1 VTSKIASAIL
11 NNIKDTTSFTA
22 RDVAGFFPAVPFSI
36 LKDAIKELV
45 EEKKI
50 FTYGVKRGTFYSTNP
65 NLNTDEKEDELNPL
79 LISEVEA
86 FVLGRQEF
94 SSSDLFSTFPGHQEH
109 ILRKIL
115 IFLRDEKKMIYLH
128 GHGKSSIWSQYS
140 ELPDTSEEKEEINQ
154 ELTAKILDFAKRNM
168 RWFKR
173 SELDNLFE
181 ASAYDVR
188 QALYSLMDDGEIQMR
203 GEKRSTE
210 YAYCEVIDTV
220 NETEEEGERKADPVL
235 KQNILAHIEASRIVT
250 IPQLIEKFD
259 TARPNIVLALRELE
273 EEGEIY
279 HEGIKKTSKYI
290 HKNVS
295 PSAAE
300 SIAKEIREEKKDEE
314 RAIEKPIDELSSLLR
329 CNSAVYIIFIDGT
342 QKYELRCV
350 NALQG
355 VTKTLF
361 SSANAAEVC
370 EQMFEL
376 TKGVAVE
383 LTV

>member
-11 NNIKDTTSFTA
+11 TKITDTTSFTA
-22 RDVAGFFPAVPFSI
+22 RDVAGFFPAVPFGI
-36 LKDAIKELV
+36 LKDSIKELV
-45 EEKKI
+45 EEKKV
-50 FTYGVKRGTFYSTNP
+50 FTYGIKRGTFYSTNP

-79 LISEVEA
+79 LISEVET

-115 IFLRDEKKMIYLH
+115 IFLRDEKKMIHLH
-128 GHGKSSIWSQYS
+128 GHGKSSIWSQHS
-140 ELPDTSEEKEEINQ
+140 ELPDTSNEEEEIDQ
-154 ELTAKILDFAKRNM
+154 ELTAKILDFAKLNM

-188 QALYSLMDDGEIQMR
+188 QALYGLMDDGEIQMR

-220 NETEEEGERKADPVL
+220 DETEEGEQKADPVL
-235 KQNILAHIEASRIVT
+235 KQNVLAHIEASRIVT

-290 HKNVS
+290 HKNV
-295 PSAAE
+295 PTSAAE

-314 RAIEKPIDELSSLLR
+314 RAIKKPVDELSSLLR

-350 NALQG
+350 NTLQG
-355 VTKTLF
+355 GTKTLF
-361 SSANAAEVC
+361 SSADAAEVC

>member
-11 NNIKDTTSFTA
+11 TKITDTTSFTA
-22 RDVAGFFPAVPFSI
+22 RDVAGFFPAVPFGI
-36 LKDAIKELV
+36 LKDSIKELV
-45 EEKKI
+45 EEKKV
-50 FTYGVKRGTFYSTNP
+50 FTYGIKRGTFYSTNP

-79 LISEVEA
+79 LISEVET

-115 IFLRDEKKMIYLH
+115 IFLRDEKKMIHLH
-128 GHGKSSIWSQYS
+128 GHGKSSIWSQHS
-140 ELPDTSEEKEEINQ
+140 ELPDTSNEEEEIDQ
-154 ELTAKILDFAKRNM
+154 ELTAKILDFAKLNM

-188 QALYSLMDDGEIQMR
+188 QALYGLMDDGEIQMR

-220 NETEEEGERKADPVL
+220 DETEEGEQKADPVL
-235 KQNILAHIEASRIVT
+235 KQNVLAHIEASRIVT

-290 HKNVS
+290 HKNV
-295 PSAAE
+295 PTSAAE

-314 RAIEKPIDELSSLLR
+314 RAIKKPVDELSSLLR

-350 NALQG
+350 NTLQG
-355 VTKTLF
+355 GTKTLF
-361 SSANAAEVC
+361 SSADAAEVC
-370 EQMFEL
+370 EQMLKL
-376 TKGVAVE
+376 TKE
-383 LTV
+383 IT

>member
-1 VTSKIASAIL
+1 MTSKIASAIL
-11 NNIKDTTSFTA
+11 TKITDTTSFTA
-22 RDVAGFFPAVPFSI
+22 RDVAGFFPAVPFGI
-36 LKDAIKELV
+36 LKDSIKELV
-45 EEKKI
+45 EEKKV
-50 FTYGVKRGTFYSTNP
+50 FTYGIKRGTFYSTNP

-79 LISEVEA
+79 LISEVET

-115 IFLRDEKKMIYLH
+115 IFLRDEKKMIHLH
-128 GHGKSSIWSQYS
+128 GHGKSSIWSQHS
-140 ELPDTSEEKEEINQ
+140 ELPDTSNEEEEIDQ
-154 ELTAKILDFAKRNM
+154 ELTAKILDFAKLNM

-188 QALYSLMDDGEIQMR
+188 QALYGLMDDGEIQMR

-220 NETEEEGERKADPVL
+220 DETEEGEQKADPVL
-235 KQNILAHIEASRIVT
+235 KQNVLAHIEASRIVT

-290 HKNVS
+290 HKNV
-295 PSAAE
+295 PTSAAE

-314 RAIEKPIDELSSLLR
+314 RAIKKPVDELSSLLR

-350 NALQG
+350 NTLQG
-355 VTKTLF
+355 GTKTLF
-361 SSANAAEVC
+361 SSADAAEVC

>member
-1 VTSKIASAIL
+1 MSKIAEAIL
-11 NNIKDTTSFTA
+11 RNIKDTISFTA

-36 LKDAIKELV
+36 LKDSIKELV
-45 EEKKI
+45 EEKKV
-50 FTYGVKRGTFYSTNP
+50 FTYGIKRGTFYSTNP
-65 NLNTDEKEDELNPL
+65 NLNIEEKEDELNPV
-79 LISEVEA
+79 LIAEVKT

-115 IFLRDEKKMIYLH
+115 IFLRDEEKMIHLH
-128 GHGKSSIWSQYS
+128 GHGKSSIWSQHS
-140 ELPDTSEEKEEINQ
+140 ELPDTGEEEEEIDQ
-154 ELTAKILDFAKRNM
+154 ELTAKILDFAKTNM

-173 SELDNLFE
+173 SELDSLFE
-181 ASAYDVR
+181 ATAYDVR
-188 QALYSLMDDGEIQMR
+188 QALYGLMDDGEIQMR

-210 YAYCEVIDTV
+210 YAYCEVIDTE
-220 NETEEEGERKADPVL
+220 ETTEEGEQKADPVL
-235 KQNILAHIEASRIVT
+235 KQNILAHIEATRIVT

-290 HKNVS
+290 HKNVP
-295 PSAAE
+295 PSATE

-314 RAIEKPIDELSSLLR
+314 RVIEKPVDELSSLLR
-329 CNSAVYIIFIDGT
+329 RNSAVYIIFIDQT

-350 NALQG
+350 NALDG
-355 VTKTLF
+355 GAKTLF
-361 SSANAAEVC
+361 SSTDAGEVC

-383 LTV
+383 LAV